1 MAKKS
6 NLSSS
11 HIMEQYIDFVLTHGV
26 KPQSIYHFAKSLGIN
41 EGEFYQFFSSF
52 EQIESQ
58 FLNDMHLH
66 AIELMEK
73 APDFENYL
81 PEQKLSTYY
90 FTFLEIGKANRS
102 FILYLLDKKGMDF
115 GKMEKL
121 KSLRNH
127 FITFVEPILT
137 APYQTEIEKAQEA
150 QLKIIHNGA
159 WLQMM
164 SILSFWIQDTS
175 ANFEKTDA
183 FVEKSIKASFD
194 LVYHSPLGSLL
205 DLGKFVWKEGMKAK

>member
-6 NLSSS
+6 NLSSAK
-11 HIMEQYIDFVLTHGV
+11 IMEHYIDYVLTHAE
-26 KPQSIYHFAKSLGIN
+26 KPQSIYHFAKSLEIS
-41 EGEFYQFFSSF
+41 ESEFYQYFSSF
-52 EQIESQ
+52 EHIESQ
-58 FLNDMHLH
+58 FLTDMHLH
-66 AIELMEK
+66 TIELIEK
-73 APDFENYL
+73 TPQFETYL

-102 FILYLLDKKGMDF
+102 FILHLLNKKGLDLTKLQKLNALRSNFIDF
-115 GKMEKL
+115 
-121 KSLRNH
+121 
-127 FITFVEPILT
+127 VAPILT
-137 APYQTEIEKAQEA
+137 APFQTEIEKVQEA

-159 WLQMM
+159 WLQMV

-194 LVYHSPLGSLL
+194 LVYHTPIGSLL
-205 DLGKFVWKEGMKAK
+205 DLGKFVWKEGMNAK

>member
-1 MAKKS
+1 MAKK
-6 NLSSS
+6 NHMSSS

-26 KPQSIYHFAKSLGIN
+26 KPQSIYHFAKSIGIG
-41 EGEFYQFFSSF
+41 EGDFYQFFSSF

-58 FLNDMHLH
+58 FLIDMHLH
-66 AIELMEK
+66 SIELMEK
-73 APDFENYL
+73 APDYQNYL

-102 FILYLLDKKGMDF
+102 FILFLLDKKGIDL
-115 GKMEKL
+115 GKIEKV
-121 KSLRNH
+121 KALRDH
-127 FITFVEPILT
+127 FITFVTPILN
-137 APYQTEIEKAQEA
+137 APYNTEIEKAQEA
-150 QLKIIHNGA
+150 QQKLIHNGA
-159 WLQMM
+159 WIQML

-175 ANFEKTDA
+175 SNFEKTDA

-205 DLGKFVWKEGMKAK
+205 DLGKFIWKEGMKTK

>member
-1 MAKKS
+1 MAKK
-6 NLSSS
+6 NHMSSS

-26 KPQSIYHFAKSLGIN
+26 KPQSIYHFAKSLGIS
-41 EGEFYQFFSSF
+41 EGDFYQFFSSF

-58 FLNDMHLH
+58 FLIDMHLH
-66 AIELMEK
+66 SIELMEK
-73 APDFENYL
+73 APDYQNYL

-102 FILYLLDKKGMDF
+102 FILFLLDKKGIDLS
-115 GKMEKL
+115 KIEKV
-121 KSLRNH
+121 KALRDH
-127 FITFVEPILT
+127 FITFVTPILN
-137 APYQTEIEKAQEA
+137 APYNTEIEKAQEA
-150 QLKIIHNGA
+150 QQKLIHNGA
-159 WLQMM
+159 WIQML

-175 ANFEKTDA
+175 SNFEKTDA

-205 DLGKFVWKEGMKAK
+205 DLGKFIWKEGMKTK